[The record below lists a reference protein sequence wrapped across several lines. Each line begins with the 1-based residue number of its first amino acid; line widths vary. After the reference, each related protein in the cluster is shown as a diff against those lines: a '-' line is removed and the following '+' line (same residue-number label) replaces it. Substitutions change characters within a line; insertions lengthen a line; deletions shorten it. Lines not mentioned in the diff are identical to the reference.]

1 MRHNGKDTGIAGSFQ
16 ALAREPRSLDFSP
29 FAESLVLV
37 ADGEEV
43 VFWDI
48 RNFSRKLYGLKF
60 AGVAA
65 AEFCLSRGDFVV
77 LSREN
82 EIRILDLKLSR
93 GDEGGEQNGGTV
105 G

>member
-29 FAESLVLV
+29 FAESLVLM
-37 ADGEEV
+37 ADGEEI
-43 VFWDI
+43 VFWDV
-48 RNFSRKLYGLKF
+48 RNYSKKLYSLKF
-60 AGVAA
+60 AGVGA

-82 EIRILDLKLSR
+82 EVKIVDLKVSK
-93 GDEGGEQNGGTV
+93 GDEGGEHNGGTV
-105 G
+105 R